1 VKESIRI
8 HWLRT
13 EELKRTEDL
22 KSIPPQDLIALW
34 EFTEEHVEKLNGLD
48 NPSVEKHSER
58 RRGAMVIIKSLQ
70 ALPTAISAVLKE
82 AVTSRQNSGPRG
94 DQGNMLHVALVGI
107 NNPMSSLQDR
117 FDALDFFPFY
127 FYFSFICFRFGCIT
141 CVFYLCT
148 YMFEV

>member
-1 VKESIRI
+1 MFLYQPFLVKESIRI

-13 EELKRTEDL
+13 EELKKTDDQ

-34 EFTEEHVEKLNGLD
+34 EFTEEHIEKLNGLD
-48 NPSVEKHSER
+48 NPSVEKHSQR

-82 AVTSRQNSGPRG
+82 AVTLSKNSGPQG
-94 DQGNMLHVALVGI
+94 DQGNMLHVAVVGI

-117 FDALDFFPFY
+117 SDTLHLLPSFY
-127 FYFSFICFRFGCIT
+127 FY
-141 CVFYLCT
+141 VFFLP
-148 YMFEV
+148 FANWLPNL